1 MPLTAPFWS
10 ETPPPG
16 AESTPSHSERSGGTY
31 TKVIGYIASSQGG
44 EYTLILR
51 KVKEY
56 RYRNIFMIKVI
67 SYNTFPP
74 PEYPAL
80 RKVKGYNH
88 YQVN

>member
-1 MPLTAPFWS
+1 MEMCNL
-10 ETPPPG
+10 ETIYLRTTGIATFKKNIP
-16 AESTPSHSERSGGTY
+16 
-31 TKVIGYIASSQGG
+31 YI
-44 EYTLILR
+44 I
-51 KVKEY
+51 
-56 RYRNIFMIKVI
+56 I